1 MHFVNKI
8 LKICCFLAMLTPS
21 VLVAKHIVGGE
32 ITYTVVSHT
41 SSSNRYHFI
50 MKIWRDCYTNGGA
63 QLDAIAPIGI
73 YKGTSNSFVES
84 FGVPITNRTPR
95 LTAPTIPCL
104 IPPDVCVE
112 EGVYEWEKDLPII
125 DDTYVILYQRCCR
138 NETINNINAP
148 GDVGA
153 TYFVEITPYGQQTG
167 DNSPVFKQ
175 FPPIVICANEKLNFD
190 HSATDAEGDQLV
202 YSFCQPLGGGG
213 KGGNIGCGG
222 TTPNPPCW
230 PAPNDV
236 SFKSP
241 TYTFAAPLAG
251 DPVVSID
258 SRTGRITGIPQTQG
272 QFVVGVCV
280 QEYRNGRLLGTLHRD
295 FQFNVAKCDP
305 TVQGKVTADSVFGK
319 TYLIK
324 SCGNPNVTIN
334 NLSLD
339 RTFITDFRFDIL
351 IQNQIKTF
359 KEWSPIVPFPDTGI
373 YKGNLYLNPGFTC
386 ADTINLIFKIF
397 PSIKTDF
404 SIKYDTCVA
413 GPVTFKDKSSSPSGE
428 ITKWSWAFGD
438 GTKATIQNPVHQYET
453 PGTKRILLSIENEK
467 GCKADTLQEIRWLP
481 VPPIL
486 LVEPSTFSGCTP
498 LKVFF
503 NNISKPIDSTY
514 TIKWTY
520 GDGGSGTSISPTY
533 TYEKPGVYSVNLQVT
548 SPIGCTIS
556 RSFPNWVRVK
566 QGTKA
571 DFDYA
576 PQQISTF
583 KNTVT
588 FTDKSQNATQWQWF
602 FDTKGYSVVQN
613 PVFKFRDSGVYA
625 VKLLVS
631 NNVGC
636 YDSIVKRLD
645 VIPQVTYWLPN
656 AFTPNE
662 DGHNDTYK
670 GTGVVEGI
678 KDFDLKIFNRWGE
691 QIFQTSDPNEGWNGL
706 KNNKG
711 EPSPQGVYLCVV
723 TYKSPRGDTFELK
736 SYATLV
742 R

>member
-1 MHFVNKI
+1 MYTKKI
-8 LKICCFLAMLTPS
+8 FKIFCFLVLLTPS
-21 VLVAKHIVGGE
+21 VLKAKHIVGGE

-41 SSSNRYHFI
+41 STSNRYRFT

-63 QLDAIAPIGI
+63 QLDQIAPIGI
-73 YKGTSNSFVES
+73 YKSTANLALES
-84 FGVPITNRTPR
+84 FGVTLTNRTPR

-125 DDTYVILYQRCCR
+125 NDTYIILYQRCCR

-153 TYFVEITPYGQQTG
+153 TYFVEITALGQQTG
-167 DNSPVFKQ
+167 NNSPTFRQ

-190 HSATDAEGDQLV
+190 HSAVDTEGDQLV

-213 KGGNIGCGG
+213 KGGNIGCLG

-230 PAPNDV
+230 PAPDDV

-241 TYTFAAPLAG
+241 TYTYAQPLAG
-251 DPVVSID
+251 NPIVNINAQ
-258 SRTGRITGIPQTQG
+258 TGRITGTPQTQG

-280 QEYRNGRLLGTLHRD
+280 QEFRNGKLLGTVHRD

-305 TVQGKVTADSVFGK
+305 TVKGRVTADSVWVNN
-319 TYLIK
+319 YLIK
-324 SCGNPNVTIN
+324 SCGSPTVTIA

-339 RTFITDFRFDIL
+339 RTYITDFRFDIL
-351 IQNQIKTF
+351 MQNQIKTF
-359 KEWSPIVPFPDTGI
+359 TEWSPSVTFPDTGV
-373 YKGNLYLNPGFTC
+373 YKGNLFLNPGSVC
-386 ADTINLIFKIF
+386 ADTINLFFSIF
-397 PSIKTDF
+397 PSVKSDF
-404 SIKYDTCVA
+404 SIQYDTCVA
-413 GPVTFKDKSSSPSGE
+413 GPVTFKDKSFSPTGE
-428 ITKWSWAFGD
+428 IIKWRWSFGD
-438 GTKATIQNPVHQYET
+438 GKDTTLQSPTHQYET
-453 PGTKRILLSIENEK
+453 PGTKRIVLSIENEK
-467 GCKADTLQEIRWLP
+467 GCKADTTKEIRWLP
-481 VPPIL
+481 VPPLL

-514 TIKWTY
+514 TIKWDY
-520 GDGGSGTSISPTY
+520 GDGNKGSGISPTY
-533 TYEKPGVYSVNLQVT
+533 TYNTPGLFSVNLQVT
-548 SPIGCTIS
+548 SPIGCTTS
-556 RSFPNWVRVK
+556 RNFPNWVKVK

-571 DFDYA
+571 DFVYS
-576 PQQISTF
+576 PEQVSTF
-583 KNTVT
+583 KNTVV
-588 FTDKSQNATQWQWF
+588 FTNKSVNATQFQWF
-602 FDTKGYSVVQN
+602 FDTKGYSIVQN
-613 PVFKFRDSGVYA
+613 PVFKFRDSGVHH

-636 YDSIVKRLD
+636 TDSIVKLID

-662 DGHNDTYK
+662 DGHNDTYR
-670 GTGVVEGI
+670 GSGIVEGM
-678 KDFDLKIFNRWGE
+678 KDFGLKIFNRWGE
-691 QIFQTSDPNEGWNGL
+691 QIFETTDPTEGWNGL
-706 KNNKG
+706 KNNRG

-723 TYKSPRGDTFELK
+723 TYKSPRGEKFELRN
-736 SYATLV
+736 YATLL

>member
-1 MHFVNKI
+1 MHAEKIFKI
-8 LKICCFLAMLTPS
+8 LCFLAFLTPS
-21 VLVAKHIVGGE
+21 VLEAKHIVGGE

-41 SSSNRYHFI
+41 TTSNRYRFT

-73 YKGTSNSFVES
+73 YRSNSNFVIES
-84 FGVPITNRTPR
+84 FGVTLTSHTDR
-95 LTAPTIPCL
+95 LPKQEIPCL

-112 EGVYEWEKDLPII
+112 EGVYIWEKDLPII
-125 DDTYVILYQRCCR
+125 NDTYVILYQRCCR

-153 TYFVEITPYGQQTG
+153 TYFVEITPLGQQTG
-167 DNSPVFKQ
+167 NNSPTFKQ

-213 KGGNIGCGG
+213 KGGNIGCTG

-241 TYTFAAPLAG
+241 TYTFAQPLAG
-251 DPVVSID
+251 DPIVGINAQ
-258 SRTGRITGIPQTQG
+258 TGRITGVPQTLG

-280 QEYRNGRLLGTLHRD
+280 QEFRNGKLLGTLHRD

-305 TVQGKVTADSVFGK
+305 TVRGKITADSVWVNN
-319 TYLIK
+319 YLIK
-324 SCGNPNVTIN
+324 SCGNPNVAIN

-339 RTFITDFRFDIL
+339 RTYISDFRFDIL

-359 KEWSPIVPFPDTGI
+359 KEWSPVIAFPDTGV
-373 YKGNLYLNPGFTC
+373 YTGNLFLNPGSIC
-386 ADTINLIFKIF
+386 ADTINLFFRVF
-397 PSIKTDF
+397 PSVTTDF
-404 SIKYDTCVA
+404 SIQYDTCVA
-413 GPVTFKDKSSSPSGE
+413 GPVVFKDKSFSPSGE
-428 ITKWSWAFGD
+428 IIKWRWSFGD
-438 GTKATIQNPVHQYET
+438 GQDTSIQNPTHQYET
-453 PGTKRILLSIENEK
+453 PGTKKITLSIENEK
-467 GCKADTLQEIRWLP
+467 GCKSDTTQDIRWLP
-481 VPPIL
+481 VPPLL
-486 LVEPSTFSGCTP
+486 LVEPSTFTGCTP

-514 TIKWTY
+514 SIKWDY
-520 GDGGSGTSISPTY
+520 GDGSKGSGISPTY
-533 TYEKPGVYSVNLQVT
+533 TYNNSGVFSVNLEVI
-548 SPIGCTIS
+548 SPIGCKTS
-556 RSFPNWVRVK
+556 RNFPNWVKVK

-571 DFDYA
+571 DFVYS
-576 PQQISTF
+576 PEQVSTF
-583 KNTVT
+583 KNTVA
-588 FTDKSQNATQWQWF
+588 FTDKSTNATQFQWF
-602 FDTKGYSVVQN
+602 FDNRGYSILQN
-613 PVFKFRDSGVYA
+613 PVFKFRDSGVQR

-636 YDSIVKRLD
+636 TDSIVKLID

-662 DGHNDTYK
+662 DGNNDTYK
-670 GTGVVEGI
+670 GTGILEGI
-678 KDFDLKIFNRWGE
+678 RDFDLKIFNRWGE
-691 QIFQTSDPNEGWNGL
+691 RVFQTSDPTEGWNGL

-711 EPSPQGVYLCVV
+711 EPSQQGVYLCIV
-723 TYKSPRGDTFELK
+723 TYKSPRGEQFELRN
-736 SYATLV
+736 YATLI